1 MSCLSKLFNMVI
13 NNRLVDVFDKQIKPQ
28 QFGLKKNSRTSDG
41 FKVDKREELMVEKG
55 RVKGGGNEGRV
66 KCGKGEG

>member
-1 MSCLSKLFNMVI
+1 MKRGWVKGVQGE
-13 NNRLVDVFDKQIKPQ
+13 R
-28 QFGLKKNSRTSDG
+28 GG

>member
-1 MSCLSKLFNMVI
+1 MVI